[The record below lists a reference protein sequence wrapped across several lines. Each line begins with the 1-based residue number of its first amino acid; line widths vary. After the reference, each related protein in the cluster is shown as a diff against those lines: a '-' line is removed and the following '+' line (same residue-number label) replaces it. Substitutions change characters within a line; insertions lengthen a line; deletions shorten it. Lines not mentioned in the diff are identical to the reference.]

1 MRNSVR
7 YFHRGGGGGLG
18 FRVGTVVVGYE
29 GWEGGGCS
37 DIFSLYFLFFH
48 YRFLFFEYTQHFQ
61 KCFPYCTLNY
71 FDLYTEVG
79 LIYLLLCLAFSLKG
93 QSTEVGT

>member
-1 MRNSVR
+1 MGGGWGG
-7 YFHRGGGGGLG
+7 GGGGGLT
-18 FRVGTVVVGYE
+18 FSV
-29 GWEGGGCS
+29 C
-37 DIFSLYFLFFH
+37 IFFVFH

-79 LIYLLLCLAFSLKG
+79 LIYLLLCLTFSLKG